1 MSWSIEDFKQTSLE
15 VGQWCWGTMEGSF
28 NEKQT
33 ISQIIVD
40 AAIGMVPLLGD
51 VTAVR
56 DLLAVGIG
64 MSSDPDKREKVGEW
78 VMLVV
83 LLFALIPVVGGV
95 IKGVGRLALRVAG
108 DAAKDTELLAEVI
121 QFLNRMGHGDA
132 PKWLKSL
139 NLSQYETQLVNKCR
153 DYCSG
158 MIETISKTLHSRV
171 GLMLPDEWVSKIL
184 RVRAG
189 FHELM
194 DRAGDMIPKA
204 LKELNAKIHVL
215 QNMVYRGEIHEVA
228 TGGAPKIRREAE
240 AYMEERKLARKI
252 RQGRYYATE
261 CLANDAFQTSKI
273 RAKYQKWIDEGWPDI
288 LKYIDEKNPSFAPQK
303 IFQNLGSFHG
313 VVKPVE
319 ASEIAGRKLFRVF
332 GPARKPAT
340 ATAAGGSFWGFGKVP
355 ENAKEWRET
364 TAVLD
369 EWNANTMIAILHL
382 PEDFAERLPEAKGWL
397 GQVAEQYGRKERP
410 GQFLEGGAEQIFI
423 NFGDLSKEMNTIGDQ
438 LKAGDLQMPYELNW
452 KGIRVEF
459 KKTEW
464 TNVSDVYGYSHTEE
478 NLHSTVK
485 TRRLASEEIQ
495 TKLTNSKIGN
505 VARAGSEVADR
516 KN

>member
-1 MSWSIEDFKQTSLE
+1 MSWTLEDFKQTSLE
-15 VGQWCWGTMEGSF
+15 VGQWCWGTMEGAF

-40 AAIGMVPLLGD
+40 ATIGMVPLLGD

-64 MSSDPDKREKVGEW
+64 MSSDPGKREKVGEW
-78 VMLVV
+78 VMLVI

-108 DAAKDTELLAEVI
+108 DAAKDTELLAEVVE
-121 QFLNRMGHGDA
+121 FLNRMGHGDA

-139 NLSQYETQLVNKCR
+139 NLAQYESQLVNKCK
-153 DYCSG
+153 DFCAALKV
-158 MIETISKTLHSRV
+158 TITKAVQSRV
-171 GLMLPDEWVSKIL
+171 GLMLPEEWVSKIL
-184 RVRAG
+184 RIRAG
-189 FHELM
+189 FHELG

-215 QNMVYRGEIHEVA
+215 QNMVYRGEIHEIA

-240 AYMEERKLARKI
+240 AYLEERKLARKI

-261 CLANDAFQTSKI
+261 CLAAHPTQTAKI

-288 LKYIDEKNPSFAPQK
+288 LKWEDKTNPSFRPSA
-303 IFQNLGSFHG
+303 IFQDLGSFHG
-313 VVKPVE
+313 VVKPVKP
-319 ASEIAGRKLFRVF
+319 SDIAGKKLFRVF
-332 GPARKPAT
+332 GPARPPAT
-340 ATAAGGSFWGFGKVP
+340 ATSAGGSFWGFGKVP
-355 ENAKEWRET
+355 ESAEEWRET

-369 EWNANTMIAILHL
+369 EWNGNTMIAILHL
-382 PEDFAERLPEAKGWL
+382 PDDLGERLPEAKGWV
-397 GQVAEQYGRKERP
+397 GQVAEQYGRDKRP
-410 GQFLEGGAEQIFI
+410 GQYLEGGAEQIFI
-423 NFGDLSKEMNTIGDQ
+423 NFGDLSKEIKDVGEK
-438 LKAGDLQMPYELNW
+438 LKNGELEMPYELNW
-452 KGIRVEF
+452 NGIRVEF

-478 NLHSTVK
+478 NLHGTVK
-485 TRRLASEEIQ
+485 TRRLASDEIQ

-505 VARAGSEVADR
+505 MARAGSDVADR